1 MSLHD
6 ELENPN
12 WNNLAV
18 DHFHI
23 SRIMQREKLDLAPV
37 SGTSAPSALETFL
50 FIFFLTF
57 TGLTDDLLI
66 WHRSPALHHV
76 SISGVHGATIRLAK

>member
-23 SRIMQREKLDLAPV
+23 SPIMQREKLDLAPV
-37 SGTSAPSALETFL
+37 SGTSAPSALDVFIY
-50 FIFFLTF
+50 IFFYF
-57 TGLTDDLLI
+57 YGP
-66 WHRSPALHHV
+66 H
-76 SISGVHGATIRLAK
+76 

>member
-23 SRIMQREKLDLAPV
+23 SPIMQREKLDLTPV
-37 SGTSAPSALETFL
+37 SGTRAPSALDVF
-50 FIFFLTF
+50 FILWAS
-57 TGLTDDLLI
+57 LMI
-66 WHRSPALHHV
+66 C
-76 SISGVHGATIRLAK
+76 

>member
-23 SRIMQREKLDLAPV
+23 SPIMQGEKLDLAPV
-37 SGTSAPSALETFL
+37 SGTSTPSAFL
-50 FIFFLTF
+50 
-57 TGLTDDLLI
+57 LLRASLMI
-66 WHRSPALHHV
+66 C
-76 SISGVHGATIRLAK
+76 